1 MAAISTVREA
11 VWLRILLA
19 RLFGHIPGPTVIHC
33 DNQSCIQMS
42 VNPVFHDKMK
52 HIEILCHCICN
63 MVQKGA
69 VELQYVPKD
78 DQTVDILTK
87 PLLMAKFDY
96 FRRRLGVEEN
106 SSLMERES

>member
-1 MAAISTVREA
+1 M
-11 VWLRILLA
+11 
-19 RLFGHIPGPTVIHC
+19 IHC

-42 VNPVFHDKMK
+42 VNPVIHDKMK
-52 HIEILCHCICN
+52 HIEILCHYIRN
-63 MVQKGA
+63 MVHKGA

-78 DQTVDILTK
+78 DQTVDILTQ
-87 PLLMAKFDY
+87 PLLMTKFDY